1 MSNLRGIHFL
11 AFPGRDYFFVDDEI
25 PDSFL
30 LPRCGATRNLVTLLL
45 LYSFIWFDVVSKCLS
60 VCGGNDTGVNIRT

>member
-11 AFPGRDYFFVDDEI
+11 AFPGRDYFFVYDEI
-25 PDSFL
+25 PDIFL
-30 LPRCGATRNLVTLLL
+30 LPRCGAPRKLVTLLL

>member
-25 PDSFL
+25 PDIFL
-30 LPRCGATRNLVTLLL
+30 LPRCGAPCEFVTLLL
-45 LYSFIWFDVVSKCLS
+45 LYSFIWFDVVSKRFS
-60 VCGGNDTGVNIRT
+60 VCSGDDTGVNVRT